1 MIKDSLDS
9 YSHLGEYIISC
20 QEKNGA
26 IAWEPRSKIDPWD
39 HVESAMGLDILGFED
54 NSKKAYE
61 WLIDSQETDG
71 SWFSEYKDGEVINF
85 RKETNFTAYIA
96 TGAWHHYLNFEN
108 KKFLENLWPTLKKA
122 MNFVLDGQTKDGDI
136 LWAKDKTNKWM
147 DDSLLT
153 GCSSIYKSLV
163 CAQNISKQLGIEKE
177 AYKKEISMISEAI
190 RNKPERFD
198 RSWES
203 KSRYSMDWYY
213 PILCGVIDGEDG
225 LKRVNESWHKFVV
238 KDLGCKCVEEE
249 PWVTAAESCEL
260 VLALN
265 KISEKDKAEV
275 IFKDVLNLADPK
287 TNLFWTGYVFADKK
301 YWPIEKPS
309 WTAAAVILA
318 ANSLYKF
325 TKSSD
330 FF

>member
-1 MIKDSLDS
+1 MK
-9 YSHLGEYIISC
+9 
-20 QEKNGA
+20 
-26 IAWEPRSKIDPWD
+26 
-39 HVESAMGLDILGFED
+39 
-54 NSKKAYE
+54 
-61 WLIDSQETDG
+61 
-71 SWFSEYKDGEVINF
+71 
-85 RKETNFTAYIA
+85 
-96 TGAWHHYLNFEN
+96 
-108 KKFLENLWPTLKKA
+108 
-122 MNFVLDGQTKDGDI
+122 FVLDGQTKHGDI

-147 DDSLLT
+147 DDSLVT

-163 CAQNISKQLGIEKE
+163 CAQNISKELGIEKE

-213 PILCGVIDGEDG
+213 PILCGVIDGDEG
-225 LKRVNESWHKFVV
+225 LKRINESWDKFVV

-287 TNLFWTGYVFADKK
+287 SNLFWTGYVFADKK

>member
-1 MIKDSLDS
+1 
-9 YSHLGEYIISC
+9 
-20 QEKNGA
+20 
-26 IAWEPRSKIDPWD
+26 
-39 HVESAMGLDILGFED
+39 
-54 NSKKAYE
+54 
-61 WLIDSQETDG
+61 
-71 SWFSEYKDGEVINF
+71 
-85 RKETNFTAYIA
+85 
-96 TGAWHHYLNFEN
+96 
-108 KKFLENLWPTLKKA
+108 
-122 MNFVLDGQTKDGDI
+122 
-136 LWAKDKTNKWM
+136 M
-147 DDSLLT
+147 D
-153 GCSSIYKSLV
+153 
-163 CAQNISKQLGIEKE
+163 A
-177 AYKKEISMISEAI
+177 
-190 RNKPERFD
+190 
-198 RSWES
+198 
-203 KSRYSMDWYY
+203 YY

>member
-39 HVESAMGLDILGFED
+39 HVESAMGLDILGFKD

-122 MNFVLDGQTKDGDI
+122 MNFVLDGQTNEGDI
-136 LWAKDKTNKWM
+136 LWAKDNTNKWM

-163 CAQNISKQLGIEKE
+163 CAQNISKELGIEKE

-213 PILCGVIDGEDG
+213 PILCGVIDGEEA

-275 IFKDVLNLADPK
+275 IIKDVLNLADPK

>member
-9 YSHLGEYIISC
+9 YGHLGEYIISC

-26 IAWEPRSKIDPWD
+26 IAWEPSSKIDPWD

-61 WLIDSQETDG
+61 WLIDCQESDG
-71 SWFSEYKDGEVINF
+71 SWFSEYKDGEVTNF

-108 KKFLENLWPTLKKA
+108 KKFLVNLWPTLEKA
-122 MNFVLDGQTKDGDI
+122 MSFVLDGQTIHGDI
-136 LWAKDKTNKWM
+136 LWARDKTNQWM

-163 CAQNISKQLGIEKE
+163 CAQNISKELGIEKE

-190 RNKPERFD
+190 KNKPERFD

-213 PILCGVIDGEDG
+213 PILCGIINGEEA
-225 LKRVNESWHKFVV
+225 LKRINEGWHKFVV

-265 KISEKDKAEV
+265 KILEKDKAEA

-287 TNLFWTGYVFADKK
+287 SNLFWTGYVFKDKK
-301 YWPIEKPS
+301 YWPVEKPS

-325 TKSSD
+325 TKASD